1 MIRINLLPYREIEKK
16 ETQSRK
22 LFLLSGVAILFLVI
36 LAAVQFYVWADIRGI
51 EQDLKAKEER
61 LVVLDKIVGEVEKF
75 KREKQVLEKKLA
87 IINDLEKSRSYPVR
101 MLADIASQVPVKD
114 TWLEKLSQSG
124 ESLSI
129 EGKARDNFAVVR
141 FMKNLEGSMY
151 IKSVELISSK
161 QIELSGAGIKLQQFN
176 LTCVL
181 RSGV

>member
-22 LFLLSGVAILFLVI
+22 ILILSGAAVLFLVI
-36 LAAVQFYVWADIRGI
+36 LAAIQLYVLGDIKGI
-51 EQDLKAKEER
+51 EKDLKTKEER
-61 LVVLDKIVGEVEKF
+61 LVALDKIVGEVDRIK
-75 KREKQVLEKKLA
+75 KEKQILEKKLA
-87 IINDLEKSRSYPVR
+87 VINDLEKNRSYPVR

-114 TWLEKLSQSG
+114 TWLEKLTQSG
-124 ESLSI
+124 MSLSI

-141 FMKNLEGSMY
+141 LMKNLEGSMY
-151 IKSVELISSK
+151 IQSVELVSSK
-161 QIELSGAGIKLQQFN
+161 QVEISGVKLQQFN